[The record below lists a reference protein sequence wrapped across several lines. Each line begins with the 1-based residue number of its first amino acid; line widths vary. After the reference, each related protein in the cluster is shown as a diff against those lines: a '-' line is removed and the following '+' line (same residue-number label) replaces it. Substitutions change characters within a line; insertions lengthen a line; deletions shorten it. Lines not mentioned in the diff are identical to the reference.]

1 MKQWMINIILFS
13 LAIVAILIALLKVT
27 PFEITGD
34 TYIGIVVTLL
44 SIASTLVIGYQIY
57 NAIEFRKEINNQKRQ
72 YELVLQKSREID
84 KKYCEQEYQ
93 TQEGF
98 DLISSLINY
107 NSENDIKQAFYA
119 MHHALLSSIETN
131 RTDYEWIFSYLRKFI
146 VEFDY
151 QAFSYSPFEINGTY
165 YITTSKKSK
174 MPFKELVDIYL
185 EPIKDDKNK
194 IRANSNFYKI
204 QLEYNRIMK
213 LFYQRIE
220 NIVSNPMKEI
230 TDDERNKIINPS

>member
-1 MKQWMINIILFS
+1 MINIILFS
-13 LAIVAILIALLKVT
+13 LTIVAILIALLKAT

-34 TYIGIVVTLL
+34 AYIGIIVTLL

-72 YELVLQKSREID
+72 YELVLQKSQEID
-84 KKYCEQEYQ
+84 KKFCEQEYQ
-93 TQEGF
+93 IQEGF

-107 NSENDIKQAFYA
+107 NSIDGIAQAFYS

-131 RTDYEWIFSYLRKFI
+131 RTDYEWIFSYLREFISKFCN
-146 VEFDY
+146 
-151 QAFSYSPFEINGTY
+151 QTFSLPFFTQVKGIHYVKTSENIN
-165 YITTSKKSK
+165 
-174 MPFKELVDIYL
+174 MPLKELVDIYL
-185 EPIKDDKNK
+185 TLIKDDENK

-220 NIVSNPMKEI
+220 NIVSNPNEEI
-230 TDDERNKIINPS
+230 TDEERSKIINPS